1 MWFKGH
7 KVWVELNEQGEL
19 KLKDKKARLKYNLE
33 QPHEYWVYPGSLG
46 AIDQPPQ
53 ATKTRTPENKKRHHR
68 HPPSAQRGDTPL
80 GSRGLNDADAIR
92 IFTDGASSGNP
103 GPSGIGALLI
113 YGQKRKEISRF
124 IGHSTNNIAE
134 LEAIRAGLAALK
146 TTHLPVKLYTD
157 SSYALGVLTKSW
169 RAKKNRELIERIKR
183 LMSRFKDLEII
194 KVPGH
199 AGLPENERAD
209 QLAVTAIKRGVDAVG
224 ESADF

>member
-7 KVWVELNEQGEL
+7 KVWVELDAGGQLLLEN
-19 KLKDKKARLKYNLE
+19 KKARLKYNLE
-33 QPHEYWVYPGSLG
+33 QPHEYRVYPNALS

-53 ATKTRTPENKKRHHR
+53 TSTAKAPEKKKRR
-68 HPPSAQRGDTPL
+68 PRLSQSERRESAPAGSSGLDDT
-80 GSRGLNDADAIR
+80 DAIR

-113 YGQKRKEISRF
+113 YGRKRKEISRY
-124 IGHSTNNIAE
+124 IGQATNNIAE
-134 LEAIRAGLAALK
+134 LEAIRAGLSALK

-169 RAKKNRELIERIKR
+169 KAKKNRELIERIKR
-183 LMSRFKDLEII
+183 LMTRFKDLEII

-209 QLAVTAIKRGVDAVG
+209 QLAVTAVKRGADTEDA
-224 ESADF
+224 SAGF